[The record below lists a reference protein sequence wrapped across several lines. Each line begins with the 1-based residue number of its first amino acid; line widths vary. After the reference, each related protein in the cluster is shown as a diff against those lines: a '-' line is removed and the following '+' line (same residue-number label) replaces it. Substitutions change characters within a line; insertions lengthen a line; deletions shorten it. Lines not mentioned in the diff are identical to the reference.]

1 MMKADEAKRITN
13 EAIEKQK
20 KEEKKILESFLVEAE
35 KEIKEAAEKGHT
47 ICYINI
53 PKEYEYKEYKI
64 IDAFREYG
72 YGAFVEDFE
81 TIGVTWVTW

>member
-20 KEEKKILESFLVEAE
+20 KEEKKIMENFLIEAE
-35 KEIKEAAEKGHT
+35 KEIRENAQGGQT
-47 ICYINI
+47 TCYIRT

-64 IDAFREYG
+64 INALRDYG
-72 YGAFVEDFE
+72 YGAQVEDFE
-81 TIGVTWVTW
+81 TIRVTW

>member
-20 KEEKKILESFLVEAE
+20 EEEKKILESCLVEAE
-35 KEIKEAAEKGHT
+35 EKIKETAEEGQAT
-47 ICYINI
+47 CYINI

-72 YGAFVEDFE
+72 YGAQFE
-81 TIGVTWVTW
+81 NFNTIRITW

>member
-1 MMKADEAKRITN
+1 MMKAEEAKRITN

-20 KEEKKILESFLVEAE
+20 EDDKKILESFLIEAE
-35 KEIKEAAEKGHT
+35 KEIKGTAEKGQT
-47 ICYINI
+47 TCYINV

-72 YGAFVEDFE
+72 YGAQVEDFE
-81 TIGVTWVTW
+81 TIRVTW

>member
-20 KEEKKILESFLVEAE
+20 EEEKKIMEKFLVQTEE
-35 KEIKEAAEKGHT
+35 KIKETAEKGQT
-47 ICYINI
+47 TCYINV

-64 IDAFREYG
+64 VDAFREYG
-72 YGAFVEDFE
+72 YGAQVEDFE
-81 TIGVTWVTW
+81 TIRLTW

>member
-20 KEEKKILESFLVEAE
+20 KEEKKIMEKFLIEAE
-35 KEIKEAAEKGHT
+35 KEIKEAAEKGQT
-47 ICYINI
+47 TCYIRVPEEFKYNEH
-53 PKEYEYKEYKI
+53 KF

-72 YGAFVEDFE
+72 YGAQFE
-81 TIGVTWVTW
+81 CFEYVRVTW

>member
-20 KEEKKILESFLVEAE
+20 EEEKKIMERFLVQTEE
-35 KEIKEAAEKGHT
+35 KIKETAEKGQT
-47 ICYINI
+47 TCYIDV
-53 PKEYEYKEYKI
+53 PKEYEFKEYKI

-72 YGAFVEDFE
+72 YSAQVEGFE
-81 TIGVTWVTW
+81 TIRVTW